1 MIVPPQILLL
11 QTVLQNQQFQTQQYG
26 STRITKPHESDV
38 EIPTN
43 LMATTCCDA
52 LPSKE
57 TTYYCYM
64 PPIHTICNIY
74 RSY

>member
-1 MIVPPQILLL
+1 MIVPPQTLLL
-11 QTVLQNQQFQTQQYG
+11 QTQQYG
-26 STRITKPHESDV
+26 SVRITKPHDGYNV
-38 EIPTN
+38 EVPTN
-43 LMATTCCDA
+43 YTRTTCCDA

-64 PPIHTICNIY
+64 PPIHTTCNIY